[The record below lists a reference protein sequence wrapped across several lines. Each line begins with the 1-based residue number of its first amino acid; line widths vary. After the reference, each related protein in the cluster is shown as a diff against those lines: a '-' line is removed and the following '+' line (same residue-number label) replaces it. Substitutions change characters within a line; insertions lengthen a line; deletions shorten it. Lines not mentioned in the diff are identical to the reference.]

1 MPCTTILVGKKASYD
16 GSTMMARNDD
26 SGAGG
31 YTPKKFTVVKPKE
44 QPRKYKSVISNA
56 KIDLPDDPMQY
67 TCVPNAVEGE
77 GIWAASGINAAGV
90 AMTATETITS
100 NERVQGLDPCLD
112 ASVKKG
118 GIGEEDLV
126 VLTLPYIK
134 SAREGVVRLGSL
146 LEKYGTYEMNGI
158 GFADKD
164 EVWWLETIGG
174 HHWIARRVPDEA
186 YVVMPNQMGIDMF
199 DLDDALGAQKEHMC
213 SSDMREFIEKGHL
226 DLSISEGFNA
236 RYAFGSHEDADHVYN
251 TPRAW
256 YMERYLNPHTYYWDG
271 PTADYRPDSND
282 IPWSLIPEKKITEE
296 DVKYLLSS
304 HFQGTPYDPYA
315 SYGDPSMR
323 GAFRSIGVNRTDFMS
338 LLQIRPDAPAIQWVA
353 FGSNV
358 FNVMVPMYVNI
369 NEVPKFLGT
378 CDADVSTDSFYWNS
392 RLIGALANASYK
404 TSLNLIERYQLKV
417 HGKCHEIINRYD
429 EELKNAKAGAAVKI
443 SEKANNETAK
453 MVQEETR
460 KVLNQVLKE
469 ASNVMKNSYARSDA

>member
-1 MPCTTILVGKKASYD
+1 
-16 GSTMMARNDD
+16 
-26 SGAGG
+26 
-31 YTPKKFTVVKPKE
+31 
-44 QPRKYKSVISNA
+44 
-56 KIDLPDDPMQY
+56 
-67 TCVPNAVEGE
+67 
-77 GIWAASGINAAGV
+77 
-90 AMTATETITS
+90 
-100 NERVQGLDPCLD
+100 
-112 ASVKKG
+112 
-118 GIGEEDLV
+118 
-126 VLTLPYIK
+126 
-134 SAREGVVRLGSL
+134 
-146 LEKYGTYEMNGI
+146 
-158 GFADKD
+158 
-164 EVWWLETIGG
+164 
-174 HHWIARRVPDEA
+174 
-186 YVVMPNQMGIDMF
+186 
-199 DLDDALGAQKEHMC
+199 
-213 SSDMREFIEKGHL
+213 
-226 DLSISEGFNA
+226 
-236 RYAFGSHEDADHVYN
+236 
-251 TPRAW
+251 
-256 YMERYLNPHTYYWDG
+256 MERYLNPHTYYWDG

-443 SEKANNETAK
+443 SEKANSETAK